1 MNAGA
6 DGSVQMQ
13 ANGSFLYR
21 SLHERGVALIIGLVI
36 LAVLSMIG
44 VAAFT
49 MSTQEERMA
58 GNSRDRIRAFEA
70 AEAAL
75 RDCEHFVSLN
85 TVPAAPKFDRTDG
98 SYLAAQ
104 PPALTQAEIL
114 TANNWSV
121 SANNTVRTASATNS
135 EWSQSP
141 VCIAE
146 QMQVQRGIHQ
156 QGDPIV
162 FTKVDHLTSRGYG
175 LNPNTFVMLESY
187 YAE

>member
-1 MNAGA
+1 MAINRLF
-6 DGSVQMQ
+6 VQGPL
-13 ANGSFLYR
+13 A
-21 SLHERGVALIIGLVI
+21 ERGVALIIGLVI

-75 RDCEHFVSLN
+75 RDCEHFVG
-85 TVPAAPKFDRTDG
+85 TVPAPKFDGSDG
-98 SYLAAQ
+98 SYLVAQ
-104 PPALTQAEIL
+104 PPALTQAEKH
-114 TANNWSV
+114 TAAGTWASTT
-121 SANNTVRTASATNS
+121 AGTAVRTASATNS
-135 EWSQSP
+135 DWSQPP

-146 QMQVQRGIHQ
+146 QIQVQRGIHQ

-175 LNPNTFVMLESY
+175 SNRNTFVMLESY
-187 YAE
+187 FAE